1 MLLYAG
7 RKRRKYLKRR
17 NEKVWVGT
25 MPGDGKERDK
35 KKEQQYIGK
44 NEIMQKTKQ

>member
-1 MLLYAG
+1 MPLYAS
-7 RKRRKYLKRR
+7 RKMRKYLKRG

-35 KKEQQYIGK
+35 K
-44 NEIMQKTKQ
+44 